1 MDKTGDLQVKTCAHS
16 EHETQLHVHMKAHAD
31 LTQTPKCRQM
41 SDVFLLHRLSHVVHT
56 LSHHTSFPPCPCPS
70 PPRLSRTPYT
80 LPPPSLPPPF
90 LLLPA
95 SPAQGANGELKLLS
109 RDEIAASFEQD
120 HANTII
126 DSGSPASASHL
137 AAPTSCHHPSKCI
150 VNGHIDRSCRA
161 WASEAIVIAGTS
173 A

>member
-1 MDKTGDLQVKTCAHS
+1 MLRWFPLTQFPFRAFVLYTHYPFGLALELDQDGKTGLLRRELLLPAS
-16 EHETQLHVHMKAHAD
+16 
-31 LTQTPKCRQM
+31 LT
-41 SDVFLLHRLSHVVHT
+41 H
-56 LSHHTSFPPCPCPS
+56 
-70 PPRLSRTPYT
+70 RTPS
-80 LPPPSLPPPF
+80 PPSLPPPS

-137 AAPTSCHHPSKCI
+137 AAPTSCHDPSKCI